1 MSFLPESVWFLSSSG
16 RNLGE
21 RDYHGNVMEGQFE
34 GGAKTTFPRGCARDE
49 AWTTR
54 NFVFNHVEILG
65 EEGVTSIKA
74 SG

>member
-34 GGAKTTFPRGCARDE
+34 GGAKTTFPRGC
-49 AWTTR
+49 
-54 NFVFNHVEILG
+54 VEMRPGQL
-65 EEGVTSIKA
+65 ETSF
-74 SG
+74 STMWRS

>member
-1 MSFLPESVWFLSSSG
+1 
-16 RNLGE
+16 
-21 RDYHGNVMEGQFE
+21 MEGQFE